1 MDSRVYRSEQDCE
14 LRSFYDERMTVNE
27 YISQRFQTF
36 GVQLSEADLLDMCL
50 SSKIS
55 GEDEMSEDCQTRVSV
70 AIAKFIPSLLL
81 RATSI
86 SESGFSMS
94 WNIEGIKQYYSF
106 LCKQYGLKDELSN
119 KPKVSFW

>member
-1 MDSRVYRSEQDCE
+1 
-14 LRSFYDERMTVNE
+14 MTVNE
-27 YISQRFQTF
+27 YISQKFQTF
-36 GVQLSEADLLDMCL
+36 GIQLSEADLLEISL
-50 SSKIS
+50 SSGIS
-55 GEDEMSEDCQTRVSV
+55 GEDEMSPSNIGLVSV
-70 AIAKFIPSLLL
+70 AMAKFIPSLLL

-86 SESGFSMS
+86 SENGFSMS